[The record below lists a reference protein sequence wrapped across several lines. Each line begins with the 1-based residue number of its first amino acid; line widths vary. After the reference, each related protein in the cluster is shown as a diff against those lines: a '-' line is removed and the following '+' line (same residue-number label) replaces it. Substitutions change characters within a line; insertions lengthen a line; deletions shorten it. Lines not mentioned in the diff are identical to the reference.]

1 MKNIGQKMITAVP
14 WVLAV
19 AYLVPAPFIAGQ
31 SSEGWGYLIL
41 EIITYPASILFAYL
55 HSVAHTLIIGDPM
68 TNDRIW
74 TRDAYVW
81 VRFLIYVG
89 GGTLWF
95 FGIGLVIRWVLR
107 RVFRSKNTT
116 NQKPNQA
123 LHATSETAPGADSSS
138 HQGRRQAPRPRTH
151 PPNLNLI

>member
-1 MKNIGQKMITAVP
+1 MKQIVQKMTTAMP
-14 WVLAV
+14 WVLAL

-41 EIITYPASILFAYL
+41 GIITYPAGMLFAYL

-68 TNDRIW
+68 TNDRLW
-74 TRDAYVW
+74 TRDVYVW

-95 FGIGLVIRWVLR
+95 FGIGLVVRWILR
-107 RVFRSKNTT
+107 RVFRSQNTKN
-116 NQKPNQA
+116 QEPNQA
-123 LHATSETAPGADSSS
+123 SHATSEPAPGAGSSA
-138 HQGRRQAPRPRTH
+138 HEG
-151 PPNLNLI
+151 